1 MHMYFPF
8 GMGAIGWGWGWAAT
22 AGSIIVLGILLVPMF
37 FFLLNL
43 HNLLERIDPRNR
55 AMAPANVWLNFIPL
69 FNLYW
74 LVYTVMKVRDSV
86 KAEYAMR
93 GWAPDGDFG
102 YSVGM
107 TAAVLA
113 IVSFFFGW
121 IPVINWLMGI
131 ALLICW
137 IMYWLKTS
145 ELKGRL
151 GQLGMPRAGGSQ
163 GYPGGPYVPPV
174 VPPYTTQQPWP
185 GAQQQPQWQPQQQP
199 IYQPPQQQQAP
210 QPPQPPQPQPPQ
222 QQPMPPQAQQPAPS
236 TGSAT
241 PPVPRGPR
249 PGIGQPEGAQP
260 GVAAG
265 QEGQPGAARTRGG
278 TCAACGTTYGPAD
291 AFCRTCGMRLP

>member
-1 MHMYFPF
+1 
-8 GMGAIGWGWGWAAT
+8 
-22 AGSIIVLGILLVPMF
+22 LVPMF

-55 AMAPANVWLNFIPL
+55 AMAPAHVWLNFIPI

-74 LVYTVMKVRDSV
+74 VVYTVMKVRDSV
-86 KAEYAMR
+86 RAEYAGR

-107 TAAVLA
+107 TAAVLV
-113 IVSFFFGW
+113 IVLFFFGW

-131 ALLICW
+131 AFLICW

-151 GQLGMPRAGGSQ
+151 GPQGMPRAGGPQ

-185 GAQQQPQWQPQQQP
+185 SGQPPQWPQQRQP
-199 IYQPPQQQQAP
+199 TYQPPPQQAP
-210 QPPQPPQPQPPQ
+210 QPQ
-222 QQPMPPQAQQPAPS
+222 QQPMPQAQPPAPS
-236 TGSAT
+236 AGSAA
-241 PPVPRGPR
+241 PPVPGGPP
-249 PGIGQPEGAQP
+249 PGVGQPEGTEP
-260 GVAAG
+260 GAAAG
-265 QEGQPGAARTRGG
+265 PEGQPGAPERGG
-278 TCAACGTTYGPAD
+278 TCAACGTTYGPTD